1 MAGHAE
7 KARACRASSPQ
18 GGDRTTQGEEEE
30 EAVAE
35 QEEEAT
41 EEEAGRRRRRRR
53 RRRRPIR
60 GAACD
65 LCCANARQRG
75 AAGGAEHAQDS
86 CGCHRGCERARKVT
100 GACFVWGRAKGG
112 SRKRRLPGEGKGVR
126 VLLTVRT
133 AYWSVA
139 PTRTRGRV
147 GRTCVRSSVMR
158 GMCVHVEECT

>member
-35 QEEEAT
+35 EVEEAT

-100 GACFVWGRAKGG
+100 GACLCGGGQRGGVASGDYQAKAKG
-112 SRKRRLPGEGKGVR
+112 
-126 VLLTVRT
+126 
-133 AYWSVA
+133 
-139 PTRTRGRV
+139 
-147 GRTCVRSSVMR
+147 CVY
-158 GMCVHVEECT
+158 C